1 MEFSAKAMTRLRPRK
16 HPKTASLWE
25 TVPVVAAFYSLGFH
39 THLLT
44 VHDGAKFV
52 SGRMSKSAVCRV

>member
-25 TVPVVAAFYSLGFH
+25 TVSVVAALFFGIPYPSL
-39 THLLT
+39 
-44 VHDGAKFV
+44 DGA
-52 SGRMSKSAVCRV
+52 